1 MANDKEKK
9 GFWKEFKEFIT
20 RGNILDMAVGIIV
33 GGAFTAIV
41 NALCNNI
48 LKPIVNWILALILGT
63 DSLSEVYTF
72 LTTAYTT
79 DETGAQVIDLA
90 NSIYIDWG
98 TCINAIINF
107 LLTAIVLFLII
118 KAVMRVSKMRA
129 EAKKAIEEAAEKRK
143 AEKPQSPRRRQ
154 QQWRRHRRRR
164 NRRRRARKVLLRS
177 PKTSRPQQ
185 NKNIGK
191 KKPSDAPDG
200 FFHS

>member
-72 LTTAYTT
+72 LTPAYTT

-98 TCINAIINF
+98 TFINAIINF
-107 LLTAIVLFLII
+107 LLIAIVLFLII
-118 KAVMRVSKMRA
+118 KALMRVQKMKD
-129 EAKKAIEEAAEKRK
+129 EAKAAIEEAKKK
-143 AEKPQSPRRRQ
+143 AEEEK
-154 QQWRRHRRRR
+154 
-164 NRRRRARKVLLRS
+164 AAK
-177 PKTSRPQQ
+177 KAAEEETSAAAAGVSAADATAAAPADPE
-185 NKNIGK
+185 K
-191 KKPSDAPDG
+191 KE
-200 FFHS
+200 

>member
-98 TCINAIINF
+98 TFINAIINF
-107 LLTAIVLFLII
+107 LLIALVLFLII
-118 KAVMRVSKMRA
+118 KALMKVQKMRE
-129 EAKKAIEEAAEKRK
+129 EAKIALEEAQKKAEEKQEKKTAGTSSETVASETAIEASTSADPEKRK
-143 AEKPQSPRRRQ
+143 
-154 QQWRRHRRRR
+154 
-164 NRRRRARKVLLRS
+164 
-177 PKTSRPQQ
+177 
-185 NKNIGK
+185 
-191 KKPSDAPDG
+191 
-200 FFHS
+200 

>member
-1 MANDKEKK
+1 MAEEKEKKK
-9 GFWKEFKEFIT
+9 GFWTEFKAFIT

-98 TCINAIINF
+98 TFINAIINF
-107 LLTAIVLFLII
+107 LLIALVLFLII
-118 KAVMRVSKMRA
+118 KALMKVQKMRE
-129 EAKKAIEEAAEKRK
+129 EAKIALEEAQKKAEEKQEKKTAWTSSETVASETAIEASTSADPEKRK
-143 AEKPQSPRRRQ
+143 
-154 QQWRRHRRRR
+154 
-164 NRRRRARKVLLRS
+164 
-177 PKTSRPQQ
+177 
-185 NKNIGK
+185 
-191 KKPSDAPDG
+191 
-200 FFHS
+200 

>member
-20 RGNILDMAVGIIV
+20 RGNVLDMAVGIIV

-98 TCINAIINF
+98 TFINAIIIF
-107 LLTAIVLFLII
+107 LLIAIVLFLII
-118 KAVMRVSKMRA
+118 KALMRVQKMKD
-129 EAKKAIEEAAEKRK
+129 EAKAAIEEAKKK
-143 AEKPQSPRRRQ
+143 AEEEK
-154 QQWRRHRRRR
+154 
-164 NRRRRARKVLLRS
+164 AAK
-177 PKTSRPQQ
+177 KAAEEETSAAAAGVSAAAAAPADPE
-185 NKNIGK
+185 K
-191 KKPSDAPDG
+191 KE
-200 FFHS
+200 

>member
-98 TCINAIINF
+98 TFINAIINF
-107 LLTAIVLFLII
+107 LLIAIVLFLII
-118 KAVMRVSKMRA
+118 KALMRVQKMRD
-129 EAKKAIEEAAEKRK
+129 EAKAAIEEAQKK
-143 AEKPQSPRRRQ
+143 AEEEK
-154 QQWRRHRRRR
+154 
-164 NRRRRARKVLLRS
+164 AAK
-177 PKTSRPQQ
+177 KAAEEETSAAAAGVSAADATAAAPVDPE
-185 NKNIGK
+185 K
-191 KKPSDAPDG
+191 KE
-200 FFHS
+200 

>member
-98 TCINAIINF
+98 TFINAIINF
-107 LLTAIVLFLII
+107 LLIAIVLFLII
-118 KAVMRVSKMRA
+118 KALMRVQKMRD
-129 EAKKAIEEAAEKRK
+129 EAKAAIEEAQKK
-143 AEKPQSPRRRQ
+143 AEEEK
-154 QQWRRHRRRR
+154 
-164 NRRRRARKVLLRS
+164 AAK
-177 PKTSRPQQ
+177 KDAEEETSAAAAGVSAADATAAAPV
-185 NKNIGK
+185 GPEK
-191 KKPSDAPDG
+191 KE
-200 FFHS
+200 

>member
-98 TCINAIINF
+98 TFINAIINF
-107 LLTAIVLFLII
+107 LLIAIVLFLII
-118 KAVMRVSKMRA
+118 KALMRVQKMRD
-129 EAKKAIEEAAEKRK
+129 EAKAAIEEAQKK
-143 AEKPQSPRRRQ
+143 AEEEK
-154 QQWRRHRRRR
+154 
-164 NRRRRARKVLLRS
+164 AAKEAAEEE
-177 PKTSRPQQ
+177 TSAAAAGVSAADATAAAP
-185 NKNIGK
+185 GGPEK
-191 KKPSDAPDG
+191 KE
-200 FFHS
+200 

>member
-1 MANDKEKK
+1 MVNDKEKK

-98 TCINAIINF
+98 TFINAIINF
-107 LLTAIVLFLII
+107 LLIAIVLFLII
-118 KAVMRVSKMRA
+118 KALMRVQKMRD
-129 EAKKAIEEAAEKRK
+129 EAKAAIEEAQKK
-143 AEKPQSPRRRQ
+143 AEEE
-154 QQWRRHRRRR
+154 
-164 NRRRRARKVLLRS
+164 KVA
-177 PKTSRPQQ
+177 KKAAEEETSAAAAGVSAADATAAAPV
-185 NKNIGK
+185 GPEK
-191 KKPSDAPDG
+191 KE
-200 FFHS
+200 

>member
-1 MANDKEKK
+1 MAEEKEKKK
-9 GFWKEFKEFIT
+9 GFWTEFKAFIT

-98 TCINAIINF
+98 TFINAIINF
-107 LLTAIVLFLII
+107 LLIALVLFLII
-118 KAVMRVSKMRA
+118 KALMKVQKMRE
-129 EAKKAIEEAAEKRK
+129 EAKIALEEAQKKAEEKQEKKTAVTSSETVASETAIDASTSADPEKRK
-143 AEKPQSPRRRQ
+143 
-154 QQWRRHRRRR
+154 
-164 NRRRRARKVLLRS
+164 
-177 PKTSRPQQ
+177 
-185 NKNIGK
+185 
-191 KKPSDAPDG
+191 
-200 FFHS
+200 

>member
-98 TCINAIINF
+98 TFINAIINF
-107 LLTAIVLFLII
+107 LLIAIVLFLII
-118 KAVMRVSKMRA
+118 KALMRVQKMRD
-129 EAKKAIEEAAEKRK
+129 EAKAAIEEAKKK
-143 AEKPQSPRRRQ
+143 AEEEK
-154 QQWRRHRRRR
+154 
-164 NRRRRARKVLLRS
+164 AAK
-177 PKTSRPQQ
+177 KAAEEETSAAAAGVSAADATAAAPV
-185 NKNIGK
+185 GPEK
-191 KKPSDAPDG
+191 KE
-200 FFHS
+200 

>member
-1 MANDKEKK
+1 MAEEKEKKK
-9 GFWKEFKEFIT
+9 GFWTEFKAFIT

-98 TCINAIINF
+98 TFINAIINF
-107 LLTAIVLFLII
+107 LLIALVLFLII
-118 KAVMRVSKMRA
+118 KALMKVQKMRE
-129 EAKKAIEEAAEKRK
+129 EAKIALEEAQKKAEEKQEKKTAGTSSETVASETAIEASTSADPERRK
-143 AEKPQSPRRRQ
+143 
-154 QQWRRHRRRR
+154 
-164 NRRRRARKVLLRS
+164 
-177 PKTSRPQQ
+177 
-185 NKNIGK
+185 
-191 KKPSDAPDG
+191 
-200 FFHS
+200 

>member
-98 TCINAIINF
+98 TFINAIINF
-107 LLTAIVLFLII
+107 LLIAIVLFLII
-118 KAVMRVSKMRA
+118 KALMRVQKMKD
-129 EAKKAIEEAAEKRK
+129 EAKAAIEEAQKK
-143 AEKPQSPRRRQ
+143 AEEEK
-154 QQWRRHRRRR
+154 
-164 NRRRRARKVLLRS
+164 AAK
-177 PKTSRPQQ
+177 KAAEEETSAAAAGVFAADATAAAPV
-185 NKNIGK
+185 GPEK
-191 KKPSDAPDG
+191 KE
-200 FFHS
+200 